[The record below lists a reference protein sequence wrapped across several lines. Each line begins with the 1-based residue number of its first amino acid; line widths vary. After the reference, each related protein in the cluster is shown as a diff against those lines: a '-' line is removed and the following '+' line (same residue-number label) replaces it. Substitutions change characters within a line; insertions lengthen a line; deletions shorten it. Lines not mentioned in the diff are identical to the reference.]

1 MTVRYS
7 TVLLLLAVVMLLG
20 VPHVIPSASWTLYH
34 AALVSIAGA
43 AISFF
48 ALND

>member
-7 TVLLLLAVVMLLG
+7 TMLLLLAVVMLLG

-34 AALVSIAGA
+34 AALASLVGA

-48 ALND
+48 TLND

>member
-7 TVLLLLAVVMLLG
+7 TMLLLLAVVMLLG

-34 AALVSIAGA
+34 AALASLAGA